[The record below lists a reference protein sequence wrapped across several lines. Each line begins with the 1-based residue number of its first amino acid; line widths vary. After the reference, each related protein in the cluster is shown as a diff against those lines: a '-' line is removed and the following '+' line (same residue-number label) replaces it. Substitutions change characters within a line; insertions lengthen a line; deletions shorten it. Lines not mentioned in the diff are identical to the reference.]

1 MAALLDI
8 PRIKDM
14 KAFHLKR
21 WAEVYDDPELH
32 RYPGRVETNRFGHI
46 LMMPPP
52 GFPHSSRQGEIV
64 CRLGNLMTGGRAL
77 AECAVLT
84 ADGVKGVDVAWITEG
99 RIKRG
104 LQGEVLTI
112 APEICVEVI
121 SPKNTR
127 LEMENKRDLYFE
139 AGADEVW
146 FCDKQGALHFFLK
159 STEGTEVKASAL
171 CPSMPK
177 RIKA

>member
-52 GFPHSSRQGEIV
+52 GFSHTSRQSEIF
-64 CRLGNLMTGGRAL
+64 RLLLGLLTAGQTL
-77 AECAVLT
+77 CECAVLT
-84 ADGVKGVDVAWITEG
+84 SDGVKGVDLAWISEG

-104 LQGEVLTI
+104 LKGEVLTI

-159 STEGTEVKASAL
+159 SSEGSEVKTSAL

-177 RIKA
+177 RIKP